1 LLMLALEIIALGK
14 EEEMLRDG
22 LLIIKTFRI
31 KFCIFILESKKIMI
45 NEMDDERFN
54 LIHRLER
61 AKERIAGQRL
71 KITTSQQWCVWSWRR
86 DSAFL

>member
-1 LLMLALEIIALGK
+1 MKTNQTKEITVWYEILFLFQKVIDLLMLALEVIALSK

-22 LLIIKTFRI
+22 LLIIKAFRI

-54 LIHRLER
+54 LIHRRE
-61 AKERIAGQRL
+61 
-71 KITTSQQWCVWSWRR
+71 
-86 DSAFL
+86 F